1 VFYISQLC
9 VISLGHKFYIMN
21 LFLNQHQPTPYDTKD
36 AALAEIDLQEDMC
49 DYMCSSKDE

>member
-1 VFYISQLC
+1 
-9 VISLGHKFYIMN
+9 MN